1 MSCSNRILLATSN
14 PHKLSEVREVLE
26 PLGFEVVGLDS
37 LPGTYPEPAEDE
49 ATFEGN
55 ARLKAVGYARSTGIR
70 CLADDSGLV
79 VDVLGGQPG
88 VHSARWAGVD
98 GTRAE
103 RDAANNAKLLGAMT
117 GVPES
122 DRGARFVCRMCLAD
136 PDGSI
141 LAETGGSFEGVITDV
156 AAGENGF
163 GYDPLL
169 HLPGEGCTSAELTPE
184 DKNSRSHRGA
194 AARAMARELMR
205 LRGDES

>member
-1 MSCSNRILLATSN
+1 MNRILLATSN
-14 PHKLSEVREVLE
+14 SHKVSEVREVLG

-37 LPGTYPEPAEDE
+37 LPDSYPEPTEDE
-49 ATFEGN
+49 DSFEGN
-55 ARLKAVGYARSTGIR
+55 ARLKAIGYARSTGLR

-79 VDVLGGQPG
+79 VDALGGQPG
-88 VHSARWAGVD
+88 VHSARWAGVE

-103 RDAANNAKLLGAMT
+103 RDAANNAKLIEAMS
-117 GVPES
+117 GIPES
-122 DRGARFVCRMCLAD
+122 DRGARFICRMCLAD

-156 AAGENGF
+156 AVGENGF

-169 HLPGEGCTSAELTPE
+169 HLPGEGCTSAELAPE
-184 DKNSRSHRGA
+184 EKNSMSHRGA
-194 AARAMARELMR
+194 AARAMARELIR